1 MGHKQS
7 LASPLDRDR
16 PCRAC
21 FPRARDAMA
30 GLDSDQATKA
40 IKALYAWMKKE
51 KKGGKGGLFDGEDGD
66 DFFHLTVSLKKTQP
80 VRKDKPIGIR
90 ISHPLYDLEDAESCL
105 IVKDIAGEGKKAAKA
120 KIQEGSVLGVTK
132 VLRVSN
138 LKKKFATH
146 EQKRQLCR
154 DYSLF
159 LADTRILPLLP
170 KLLGKT
176 FFKKKKQPVP
186 VVLKGNSSKWKENIE
201 EAIGSTYVHLTG
213 GSCFTVRI
221 GRTATQKPAQ
231 VLDNL
236 LGVAKKLAEM
246 DSIGKWKNIQ
256 RLYIK
261 TSQSVALLI
270 YSSEQASP
278 K

>member
-1 MGHKQS
+1 
-7 LASPLDRDR
+7 
-16 PCRAC
+16 
-21 FPRARDAMA
+21 MA

-40 IKALYAWMKKE
+40 IKALYAWLKKE

-120 KIQEGSVLGVTK
+120 KIQEGSILGVTK

-186 VVLKGNSSKWKENIE
+186 VVLKVRALARAPRPLSRVSPPLSGQFPSVLAHLQTDSLTSRFPISLGACPNSRAHVFIIIIIIT
-201 EAIGSTYVHLTG
+201 AIFGLSREVAP
-213 GSCFTVRI
+213 S
-221 GRTATQKPAQ
+221 GRRT
-231 VLDNL
+231 
-236 LGVAKKLAEM
+236 
-246 DSIGKWKNIQ
+246 
-256 RLYIK
+256 
-261 TSQSVALLI
+261 
-270 YSSEQASP
+270 
-278 K
+278 

>member
-1 MGHKQS
+1 MGTHKQS

-120 KIQEGSVLGVTK
+120 KIQEGNILGVTK

-146 EQKRQLCR
+146 EQKRQLCK
-154 DYSLF
+154 DYALF

-186 VVLKGNSSKWKENIE
+186 VDLRGSDAKWKKNIQ
-201 EAIGSTYVHLTG
+201 EAITSTYVHLSG
-213 GSCFTVRI
+213 GSNFTVRI
-221 GRTATQKPAQ
+221 GRPEEHSPKQ

-236 LGVAKKLAEM
+236 LEVADKLSGME
-246 DSIGKWKNIQ
+246 SIGKWKNIQ
-256 RLYIK
+256 RMYVK
-261 TSQSVALLI
+261 PTSSVSLLI
-270 YSSEQASP
+270 YSS
-278 K
+278 

>member
-146 EQKRQLCR
+146 EQKRQ
-154 DYSLF
+154 
-159 LADTRILPLLP
+159 
-170 KLLGKT
+170 
-176 FFKKKKQPVP
+176 PVP
-186 VVLKGNSSKWKENIE
+186 VVLKARARARAPRPLSRVSPPLSGQFPSVLAPSDR
-201 EAIGSTYVHLTG
+201 LTHV
-213 GSCFTVRI
+213 SLSPI
-221 GRTATQKPAQ
+221 S
-231 VLDNL
+231 
-236 LGVAKKLAEM
+236 LGVCPISARA
-246 DSIGKWKNIQ
+246 
-256 RLYIK
+256 
-261 TSQSVALLI
+261 
-270 YSSEQASP
+270 SSPS
-278 K
+278 